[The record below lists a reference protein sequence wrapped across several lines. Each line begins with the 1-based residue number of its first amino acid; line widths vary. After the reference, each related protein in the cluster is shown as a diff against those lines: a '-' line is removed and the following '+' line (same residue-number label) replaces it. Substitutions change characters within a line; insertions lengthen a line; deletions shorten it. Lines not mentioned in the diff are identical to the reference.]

1 MNELNYYIG
10 VLVQTTLWGNLILGP
25 TARDVHDPKV
35 MAETPKDVMTYILTK
50 CREMVP
56 GFNAAEIF
64 HTFCGSRAK
73 NTRGDWII
81 EASQADPHFI
91 HAAGIDSPG
100 LAGSPAIAVEIIAL
114 LGRAGLKMTPNPSF
128 NPNRAPIIR
137 PKDGWKGIRAGPPGK
152 VTDPHMN
159 VVCKCEKVT
168 EAEVVEALH
177 RSLPVDSTQ
186 GIRKRTRAG
195 MGHCQGDAENYN
207 CECRVAEII
216 SRETG
221 LPIDAV
227 GRRPWPATSI
237 LSQRWLN
244 EEQKAGIASLAQ

>member
-1 MNELNYYIG
+1 
-10 VLVQTTLWGNLILGP
+10 
-25 TARDVHDPKV
+25 
-35 MAETPKDVMTYILTK
+35 
-50 CREMVP
+50 
-56 GFNAAEIF
+56 
-64 HTFCGSRAK
+64 
-73 NTRGDWII
+73 
-81 EASQADPHFI
+81 
-91 HAAGIDSPG
+91 
-100 LAGSPAIAVEIIAL
+100 
-114 LGRAGLKMTPNPSF
+114 
-128 NPNRAPIIR
+128 
-137 PKDGWKGIRAGPPGK
+137 
-152 VTDPHMN
+152 MN

-216 SRETG
+216 ARETG

-244 EEQKAGIASLAQ
+244 EEQKADIASLSQ